1 MLRAEEHELVRRT
14 LDGDSE
20 AFGFVYR
27 TYRSRVYATVRGR
40 TGDAEEAEDLVQVT
54 FMRAFLGLEGFRGEA
69 ALSTWLTQIAIN
81 VCTTYF
87 RAQRARRARLDRVED
102 PGSDLLETWQPSR
115 VEGPDEV
122 LHQKQ
127 SRDLLTEGIADLPTP
142 YREAMSLR
150 YIEDLS
156 YLEIT
161 ERLRVP
167 IGTVKSWL
175 YRGREQL
182 RDRIEDRVV
191 GAM

>member
-1 MLRAEEHELVRRT
+1 M
-14 LDGDSE
+14 
-20 AFGFVYR
+20 
-27 TYRSRVYATVRGR
+27 
-40 TGDAEEAEDLVQVT
+40 
-54 FMRAFLGLEGFRGEA
+54 
-69 ALSTWLTQIAIN
+69 
-81 VCTTYF
+81 
-87 RAQRARRARLDRVED
+87 
-102 PGSDLLETWQPSR
+102 
-115 VEGPDEV
+115 EGPDEV